1 MIRRRDFLR
10 SICAAGGAIMCR
22 PSPSPGSAMQAS
34 RSTPVADPDVKRV
47 LAVFKCHLDVGF
59 TNTQALVIQRYFDE
73 YFPQAIRIASESRV
87 SGRHPYVWTTGS
99 WLLYEYLEQAAPD
112 ARKQMEQAIAAGDIA
127 WHALPFSWQS
137 ELLDASMIAGSLA
150 LSTSL
155 DRRFGRRTTGA
166 KMTDVPGHTRGL
178 IAPLAAHG
186 IRFLDIGVNSASR
199 PAEVPPLFVWKDRGG
214 ASLVVMYH
222 HGYGS
227 TVRVPGADVAV
238 AVIVRGDNS
247 GPHPHTEIS
256 TIYADLNQQY
266 PNAQVVATTLTE
278 IANAVVQYQD
288 RLPVVTQEIG
298 DTWIYGVPSDPIKI
312 ARYRELARL
321 RGEWLTRGRLQVG
334 DAADTALLRRL
345 LLDVEHT
352 WGTDTKRWLDY
363 DHYTPADLE
372 SVLTTPR
379 YTTVKSS
386 WQEKRQDLFD
396 SIATLPAPLRD
407 EAQAAVRSLDVTE
420 PASTGSHH
428 SPKHEVETAHFV
440 LGLDPA
446 TGAIR
451 RLRSKASGREWAGQD
466 HPLALFSYQ
475 TLSQQDYARFFS
487 NYIMSTADWVPKDF
501 GKPGIEKFGVE
512 SKSWQTALTSVSVEK
527 RPQDHR
533 VLARLEIPDREALLS
548 GRASFPEKM
557 YLELILPVSEPVIH
571 LNFYWFSKP
580 ATRLPEAL
588 WLTFRPIASST
599 NGWTLDKSGEEVSPF
614 DVVTSGNR
622 EMHAVGTGIRY
633 HDGQNLFAIEP
644 LDAPVFALGEK
655 SPLGFSRAQPDL
667 SGGIHCS
674 LFNNAWGTNYVQW
687 FAEDMRFR
695 FVLRG

>member
-1 MIRRRDFLR
+1 MMRRRDFLR

-22 PSPSPGSAMQAS
+22 PSPGAAIQPSGVA
-34 RSTPVADPDVKRV
+34 TLADPDVRRV

-59 TNTQALVIQRYFDE
+59 TNTQAAVIQRYFTE
-73 YFPQAIRIASESRV
+73 YFPQAIRIASESRD
-87 SGRHPYVWTTGS
+87 SGRHRYVWTTGS

-112 ARKQMEQAIAAGDIA
+112 ARKRMEQAITDGDIA

-150 LSTSL
+150 LSESL
-155 DRRFGRRTTGA
+155 DRRFGRTTTGA
-166 KMTDVPGHTRGL
+166 KMSDVPGHTRGL

-186 IRFLDIGVNSASR
+186 IRFLDIGVNRASR
-199 PAEVPPLFVWKDRGG
+199 PAEVPPLFVWKDRRG

-222 HGYGS
+222 PAYGS
-227 TVRVPGADVAV
+227 TLRVPDADVAV

-247 GPHPHTEIS
+247 GPHSHAEIS
-256 TIYADLNQQY
+256 GIYSDLTHQY
-266 PNAQVVATTLTE
+266 PNAQITATTLTE
-278 IANAVVQYQD
+278 VANTVVQYQD
-288 RLPVVTQEIG
+288 RLPAVTQEIG

-312 ARYRELARL
+312 ARYRALARL
-321 RGEWLTRGRLQVG
+321 RRDWLARGRLQVG
-334 DAADTALLRRL
+334 DAADISLLRRL

-363 DHYTPADLE
+363 DHYTRSDLE
-372 SVLTTPR
+372 SVLATPR
-379 YTTVKSS
+379 YTFVTSS

-396 SIATLPAPLRD
+396 SIAALPVSLRD
-407 EAQAAVRSLDVTE
+407 EAQAAIRSLDVRE
-420 PASTGSHH
+420 PPSKGSRH
-428 SPKHEVETAHFV
+428 SLTDEIETTHFI
-440 LGLDPA
+440 LGFDPS

-451 RLRSKASGREWAGQD
+451 RLRRKASRREWAAHD

-475 TLSQQDYARFFS
+475 TLSEEDYDRFFS
-487 NYIMSTADWVPKDF
+487 HYIMSTADWVAKDF

-512 SKSWQTALTSVSVEK
+512 SETWQAELSSVRVEK
-527 RPQDHR
+527 GPQEQR
-533 VLARLEIPDREALLS
+533 VLARLDIRDRAALRS

-557 YLELILPVSEPVIH
+557 YLELVLPDAEPVVQV
-571 LNFYWFSKP
+571 NFYWFGKP
-580 ATRLPEAL
+580 STRLPEAL
-588 WLTFRPIASST
+588 WLTFRPITSST
-599 NGWTLDKSGEEVSPF
+599 LGWAMDKSGEEVSPF

-622 EMHAVGTGIRY
+622 QMHAVGAGIRY
-633 HDGQNLFAIEP
+633 RDGGDLFAIEP

-655 SPLGFSRAQPDL
+655 SPLAFSKEEPDV

-687 FAEDMRFR
+687 FGEDMRFR